1 MNAKRI
7 TRRWPAATILSLT
20 ILLTACHR
28 TNNANKKQAVVI
40 TGAGSSFGYPIY
52 STWSL
57 EFHKD
62 HPDVQINYQSIG
74 SGAGIRQLLSGTV
87 DFGAS
92 DAPMTN
98 EQLARAKSPVLH
110 FPTVLGAVVPFYNIP
125 GVTAELKF
133 TPEILADIFLGK
145 ILKWDD
151 PAIVRANPGV
161 KLPDANIVVAH
172 RSDGSGTTF
181 IWTDYLSKVSSD
193 WKAKVGSSTA
203 ENWPVG
209 LGGKGSEG
217 VTALVRQTPN
227 SIGYVELTYAIQ
239 NHIPYGSVENSSGS
253 FIQASLASVTA
264 AAAAAAE
271 SMPSDFRVSITD
283 PAGKDAYPI
292 ASFTWILVPTRI
304 PDQTKREAIKSF
316 LHWMLT
322 KGQSYT
328 EPLDYAKL
336 PSNVIAKEEATISRI
351 R

>member
-1 MNAKRI
+1 
-7 TRRWPAATILSLT
+7 LT

-28 TNNANKKQAVVI
+28 TNKANNVQTVAI

-52 STWSL
+52 STWAH

-62 HPDVQINYQSIG
+62 HSNVQINYQSIG
-74 SGAGIRQLLSGTV
+74 SGAGIRQLLNGTV

-98 EQLARAKSPVLH
+98 EQLARAKSQVLH

-125 GVTAELKF
+125 EITAGLKF
-133 TPEILADIFLGK
+133 TPEILAGIFLGK
-145 ILKWDD
+145 ITKWNDS
-151 PAIVRANPGV
+151 AIVRANPGV
-161 KLPDANIVVAH
+161 KLPSANIVVIH

-181 IWTDYLSKVSSD
+181 IWTDYLSKVSPA
-193 WKAKVGSSTA
+193 WRTKVGFATA
-203 ENWPVG
+203 VNWPVG
-209 LGGKGSEG
+209 IGGKGSEG
-217 VTALVRQTPN
+217 VTGLVRQTPN

-253 FIQASLASVTA
+253 FIRASLASVTA

-271 SMPSDFRVSITD
+271 SMPSDFRVSITN
-283 PAGKDAYPI
+283 PAGKEAYPI

-304 PDQTKREAIKSF
+304 PDQSKGEAIKSF

-322 KGQSYT
+322 KGQSYA

-351 R
+351 H